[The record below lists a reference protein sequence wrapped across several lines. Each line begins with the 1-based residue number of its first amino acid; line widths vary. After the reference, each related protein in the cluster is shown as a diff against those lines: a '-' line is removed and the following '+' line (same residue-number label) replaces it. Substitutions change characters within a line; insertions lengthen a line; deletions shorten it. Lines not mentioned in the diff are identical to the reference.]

1 MTPLLHI
8 PNDDITLKDSDLRVL
23 FKKKSAVAC
32 VTPNWCIWIKEHPWV
47 MTVDTT
53 PCVIPIHDMTYA
65 PKLIRSMMSHAPSFS
80 SPSKLTIQNSPFP
93 DSFKSKSRSVK
104 VLVFEGP
111 STHLIQLQKHWHSRL
126 KEGDVI
132 FAKVWE
138 RRHKLKSTSVK
149 AVSSFGRKKASP
161 ITLLC

>member
-8 PNDDITLKDSDLRVL
+8 PNHDITLKDSDLRVL

-32 VTPNWCIWIKEHPWV
+32 VTPNWCVWIKEHPWV

-80 SPSKLTIQNSPFP
+80 SHSKLTISGLFQIKIQVSQSAGFWGTQYPS
-93 DSFKSKSRSVK
+93 DTASETLTLKVEGGWRYICKGLRKETQVK
-104 VLVFEGP
+104 K
-111 STHLIQLQKHWHSRL
+111 HLCESCL
-126 KEGDVI
+126 K
-132 FAKVWE
+132 FW
-138 RRHKLKSTSVK
+138 S
-149 AVSSFGRKKASP
+149 
-161 ITLLC
+161 